1 MNFALFF
8 WAIWAKLCFALKFQS
23 PTGRALPREFNTHIP
38 VLWSAVGC
46 VFVALVRAS
55 SAQTGERLAA
65 SSRVCTN
72 FTVEARCI
80 ALVLTSLGLQHRA
93 LRRLESGFFCPGKYV
108 CMLWAGQC
116 FVSERK
122 RPRIAEMDCAGKRCL
137 RSRVCNGTP
146 LVISASAGQ
155 GAAIIPGQVHCTPA
169 FVNSSALTL

>member
-1 MNFALFF
+1 M
-8 WAIWAKLCFALKFQS
+8 
-23 PTGRALPREFNTHIP
+23 PREFNTHIP
-38 VLWSAVGC
+38 VLWSAVGTSAC
-46 VFVALVRAS
+46 FFCPNGRTAGRKLKSLYKLHRWRPCAL
-55 SAQTGERLAA
+55 
-65 SSRVCTN
+65 
-72 FTVEARCI
+72 I

-122 RPRIAEMDCAGKRCL
+122 RPRLAEIDCAGKRCL

-155 GAAIIPGQVHCTPA
+155 GAAIIPGQVRCTPE
-169 FVNSSALTL
+169 FVLLCY

>member
-1 MNFALFF
+1 ML
-8 WAIWAKLCFALKFQS
+8 L
-23 PTGRALPREFNTHIP
+23 
-38 VLWSAVGC
+38 
-46 VFVALVRAS
+46 

-65 SSRVCTN
+65 AKGSVAN
-72 FTVEARCI
+72 FTVEAMSI

-137 RSRVCNGTP
+137 RSRVCPAIPP
-146 LVISASAGQ
+146 LISASAGQ
-155 GAAIIPGQVHCTPA
+155 STTIIALQVRRGPEFAEVRLVRLKCHNC
-169 FVNSSALTL
+169 FVTDRSLSLTVVRHVQGRSYCLVGGSSCS